1 MSTSLTEYSV
11 SRHHSRGW
19 MVRRNGDP
27 IGYRSQLFEAVS
39 LATHLAERE
48 ATVSS
53 LATHVSMAVSDLS
66 WLFRRPLLSRV
77 A

>member
-1 MSTSLTEYSV
+1 MSTTHAEYSV
-11 SRHHSRGW
+11 SKHPSRGW
-19 MVRRNGDP
+19 VVRRNGDP
-27 IGYRSQLFEAVS
+27 IGYRAQLFNAVS
-39 LATHLAERE
+39 FATHLAERE